1 MKLYPAALMIG
12 LIPAAALAQ
21 TANISTTELTTGGF
35 NTGLLMQDAVSNT
48 YFRNDG
54 YTVLALKGGSS
65 AVTAT
70 LVTAATS
77 MSKAGYGAVSLEN
90 EVVSIPANATVL
102 VGPFPTAR
110 WNSQYGTVHVSL
122 TSVAGVSASAIKV
135 EH

>member
-1 MKLYPAALMIG
+1 MKFTAALLFG
-12 LIPAAALAQ
+12 LIPAASLAQ
-21 TANISTTELTTGGF
+21 TANISTTELTTDGF
-35 NTGLLMQDAVSNT
+35 NTGLSMQDAVSNT

-54 YTVLALKGGSS
+54 YTLLAIKGGSS

-77 MSKAGYGAVSLEN
+77 LTKAGYGAVALEN
-90 EVVSIPANATVL
+90 EVVSIPASAMVL
-102 VGPFPTAR
+102 IGPFPTGR
-110 WNSQYGTVHVSL
+110 WNTQAGTVHVSL